1 MTELKN
7 KIQAKASK
15 AKQAVRVSIYQA
27 FDGILIIWALSVITY
42 FAWAIIKPEYIAQA
56 DAGFWSFVTLMITS
70 LFVIIH
76 SRFKK

>member
-7 KIQAKASK
+7 KIVNKAAKAKSWTK
-15 AKQAVRVSIYQA
+15 EALYEA
-27 FDGILIIWALSVITY
+27 FDGILIIWALSVVTY
-42 FAWAIIKPEYIAQA
+42 LVFRIIKPEYIAHA

>member
-7 KIQAKASK
+7 KVVK
-15 AKQAVRVSIYQA
+15 AKNAVKFSLYKA

-42 FAWAIIKPEYIAQA
+42 FAWMIIKPENIAQA